1 MVWAKAFAV
10 FLDNERLS
18 LYPQNG
24 GIYERNHHK
33 HSLGRASPIHS
44 SLRLRFKAANFFER
58 RSLCQ
63 RMKSRPTRKD

>member
-33 HSLGRASPIHS
+33 HSLGRASPI
-44 SLRLRFKAANFFER
+44 
-58 RSLCQ
+58 
-63 RMKSRPTRKD
+63 SRPPFRSARR